1 MLRVLEGA
9 KRGFDLVPPALVL
22 QGLPNGRCDKSA
34 ALPAAN
40 PRIESA
46 D

>member
-1 MLRVLEGA
+1 MEGA

-22 QGLPNGRCDKSA
+22 QGLPNGRCDEGA
-34 ALPAAN
+34 PLPAAN
-40 PRIESA
+40 PRIESV